1 MIGIDLRGMPEIQRM
16 LRNLAEK
23 QMPFAISSALNS
35 TAFALQKTSRRQM
48 ETVFDRPT
56 PLVKGATRVEK
67 ATKQDLVAKVLI
79 DPKRAVVL
87 RAHEEGGPRGDQRLE
102 KFLREQ
108 GWLPGGWRAVQTDNM
123 PRNSYGNPRQAEV
136 TKIISGLPRA
146 GGIAGDKR
154 RYFVI
159 QPATGRGLSPGIYRT
174 KSRSSGAAIL
184 KLYHFVSQVQ
194 YRATLD
200 WLPTIE
206 SEARRILPGIMSQA
220 IERAIRTAR

>member
-1 MIGIDLRGMPEIQRM
+1 MISVDIRGLPEVQRM
-16 LRNLAEK
+16 LRNLAED
-23 QMPFAISSALNS
+23 QMPFAISTALNS
-35 TAFALQKTSRRQM
+35 TAFALQKTSRQRM

-67 ATKQDLVAKVLI
+67 ATKQTLTAKVLI

-102 KFLREQ
+102 TYLRGQ
-108 GWLPGGWRAVQTDNM
+108 GWLLGGWRAVPTDKM
-123 PRNSYGNPRQAEV
+123 PTNSYGNPRQAEV
-136 TKIISGLPRA
+136 TKIINGLPRA

-159 QPATGRGLSPGIYRT
+159 HFGARGLSPGIYRT
-174 KSRSSGAAIL
+174 LSRSSGAAIQ
-184 KLYHFVSQVQ
+184 KLYHFVSRVE

-200 WLPTIE
+200 WLPTVE
-206 SEARRILPGIMSQA
+206 GEAQRILPGIMSQA